1 MLAFRSFAF
10 VIGCAL
16 LASCGG
22 GGSSSGGG
30 GSTGGGGTGG
40 GGTPTPSPSPTAS
53 PTPSPTYQTFSQ
65 LTGNRNF
72 DKACAGYRQGSSLA
86 PITASE
92 FGEGISQGRGL
103 TLGFTAST
111 NTWSITGPGFTTSFG
126 PADLSPTQPADTIF
140 YSRLVNGLP
149 ERFAIVSRP
158 FGTQAAEYVRGSSV
172 TFPAGGGVED
182 YFCVFGVPT
191 LATDPLPTGTITYTQ
206 FNVGGRAIR
215 ATPAG
220 GAIFDLRDSTV
231 TLSANPA
238 TLQVTTQIT
247 LAGREL
253 VGGVPSATLTQ
264 FGTFTSTGA
273 VNTRPSYSGTLA
285 SPGQTVVDANF
296 AGWFFGPQG
305 REAGYAFNIAV
316 DLPEGGRLTSAGAV
330 TARR

>member
-1 MLAFRSFAF
+1 MLVSRRFAF

-22 GGSSSGGG
+22 GDGG
-30 GSTGGGGTGG
+30 GSPPPTGG
-40 GGTPTPSPSPTAS
+40 GGTPTPAPVPTPT
-53 PTPSPTYQTFSQ
+53 PTPSPTPTPTYQTFAQ
-65 LTGNRNF
+65 LTGDRSF
-72 DKACAGYRQGSSLA
+72 DKACAGYRQGANLA
-86 PITASE
+86 PISASE

-103 TLGFTAST
+103 ALGFTAATST
-111 NTWSITGPGFTTSFG
+111 WNITGPGFTTSFG

-140 YSRLVNGLP
+140 YSRQVNGAP

-172 TFPAGGGVED
+172 TFPAGGGLED

-191 LATDPLPTGTITYTQ
+191 LTTDPLPTGTITYTQ

-215 ATPAG
+215 VTGAG

-273 VNTRPSYSGTLA
+273 LNTRPSYAGTFA
-285 SPGQTVVDANF
+285 SPGLTVVDANF

-305 REAGYAFNIAV
+305 REAGYAFNIAF